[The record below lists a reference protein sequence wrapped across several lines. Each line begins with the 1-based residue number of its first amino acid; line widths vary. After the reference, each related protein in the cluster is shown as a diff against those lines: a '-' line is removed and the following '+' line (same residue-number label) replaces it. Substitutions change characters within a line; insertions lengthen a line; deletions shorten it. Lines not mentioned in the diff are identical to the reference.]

1 MLSPCRFSSST
12 SCTSFPLNTSRHLL
26 LPESVPAL
34 APVRGGG
41 FFNRYYG
48 DFCTGADTGH
58 SSNPKGAGIGSLR
71 LALFVRQEKRQVL
84 HTIREPCQ
92 PEQLPTRVDIA
103 EAGRVVRA
111 ASKRTP
117 AVRRDRDAVHL

>member
-26 LPESVPAL
+26 FPESVPAL

-48 DFCTGADTGH
+48 DFCTGADTRGGTQRPNEMIFMH
-58 SSNPKGAGIGSLR
+58 IAWCSRPSVVTPKGTEVLILRGSVGRAAGI
-71 LALFVRQEKRQVL
+71 
-84 HTIREPCQ
+84 
-92 PEQLPTRVDIA
+92 
-103 EAGRVVRA
+103 
-111 ASKRTP
+111 
-117 AVRRDRDAVHL
+117 

>member
-26 LPESVPAL
+26 FPESVPAL

-48 DFCTGADTGH
+48 DFCTGADRRFTC
-58 SSNPKGAGIGSLR
+58 PA
-71 LALFVRQEKRQVL
+71 
-84 HTIREPCQ
+84 
-92 PEQLPTRVDIA
+92 EQLLMLDLIYGTVTGLSGLSTACLLRSR
-103 EAGRVVRA
+103 E
-111 ASKRTP
+111 TP
-117 AVRRDRDAVHL
+117 ARERGSK